1 MWDEQKKQHYPH
13 HPHLKSQN
21 ARVWAPNSQ
30 PEPTLQKNLIAKLLG
45 CAAFGFLPMFRDFG
59 LRKIVGFAESKIPK
73 QQKNAAA
80 VLDYQ
85 RAVLEKLE
93 YIHNNPVKRGLA
105 AEPGEWLWPS
115 WHAYNDNV
123 SIPPVDL
130 VFGEACGVP
139 AGLAYSMTSAI
150 KRSRRRDKPILDRYE
165 ST

>member
-1 MWDEQKKQHYPH
+1 MWDEQKKQHHAPLR
-13 HPHLKSQN
+13 PLKSQK
-21 ARVWAPNSQ
+21 ARVWAPNTRS
-30 PEPTLQKNLIAKLLG
+30 EPILQKNLIAKLLG

-59 LRKIVGFAESKIPK
+59 LRKIVGFAESKIPQ

-105 AEPGEWLWPS
+105 AEPGEWLWSS
-115 WHAYNDNV
+115 WHDYNDNV

-130 VFGEACGVP
+130 VSS
-139 AGLAYSMTSAI
+139 GLRWCHISATYSADM
-150 KRSRRRDKPILDRYE
+150 DRKVNM
-165 ST
+165 S